1 MAIQS
6 INPFAP
12 ADLETEMFLGWEN
25 TISDSE
31 LAMKTATLRLYNI

>member
-12 ADLETEMFLGWEN
+12 SELEQKMFLGWESAL
-25 TISDSE
+25 TDKE
-31 LAMKTATLRLYNI
+31 LAMKTATLRLFNL